1 MDYATLKLVH
11 QSAVALSLV
20 GFFVRG
26 IGSLSDARW
35 VQRRI
40 AKIVPAL
47 VDTVL
52 LASAIALAWTL
63 RLPPLDTP
71 WLMAK
76 IVALVVYIALG
87 IVALKPGAPL
97 GLRAAAWVAA
107 LGIFGYIAS
116 VAIAKNP
123 LGFLAAI

>member
-26 IGSLSDARW
+26 IGSLSGGRW
-35 VQRRI
+35 VRHRV
-40 AKIVPAL
+40 ARIVPVL

-52 LASAIALAWTL
+52 LVSAIALAWTL

-71 WLMAK
+71 WLLAK
-76 IVALVVYIALG
+76 IVALLVYIALG
-87 IVALKPGAPL
+87 VVALKPGAPL
-97 GLRAAAWVAA
+97 GLRATAWVAA
-107 LGIFGYIAS
+107 LGVFGYIAS

-123 LGFLAAI
+123 RGFLAAI